1 MLGTVTEDNN
11 YRVEGLH
18 LAGLNREFVMANQI
32 RLFTVFMLF
41 FVTTLTYADTVE
53 STRVIEPNQ
62 HASAGGGGYP
72 YRNKSEYV
80 LKELDLKPGDVVVD
94 IGAGDGWWAERMAR
108 FVGSKGVIYASEV
121 EQEKV
126 DRMKEKFAD
135 VPQIRPYLC
144 PADNTGLGENCCD
157 LAFLSKTYHHLNKGG
172 HVDYLR
178 HLRKVVKP
186 TGRLCVIEKHAGL
199 CSGRGSEH
207 AWLPGL
213 LFEQA
218 EEAGWI
224 PIRYELITGTYH
236 FIAFFVQKDLFP
248 PEP

>member
-1 MLGTVTEDNN
+1 MKNLIRFLIVFILLFAMTVTYGDS
-11 YRVEGLH
+11 
-18 LAGLNREFVMANQI
+18 I
-32 RLFTVFMLF
+32 
-41 FVTTLTYADTVE
+41 E

-62 HASAGGGGYP
+62 HACTGGGGYP
-72 YRNKSEYV
+72 YRSKSEYV
-80 LKELDLKPGDVVVD
+80 LKELDLRSGDVVVD
-94 IGAGDGWWAERMAR
+94 IGAGDGWWAEKMAR
-108 FVGSKGVIYASEV
+108 FVGSKGTIYASEV
-121 EQEKV
+121 EQGKV
-126 DRMKEKFAD
+126 DRMKEKLAD

-144 PADNTGLGENCCD
+144 PTDSTGLAENCCD

-199 CSGRGSEH
+199 GSGRNQGH

-224 PIRYELITGTYH
+224 PVRYELITGTYH
-236 FIAFFVQKDLFP
+236 FIAFLVQKELFP
-248 PEP
+248 PEFQRRRS